1 VALLLGQAFTES
13 GWDLAPG
20 QVQDVDDLPAYAFSL
35 NGEAQLQPCA
45 EAWLGER
52 ASQALLEQGVMPLL
66 SHRQRA
72 SVRLTRVQSIAEPA
86 QPLAGPWR

>member
-35 NGEAQLQPCA
+35 NDEAQLQPCA